1 MKWSFT
7 GVGLIVFGLIG
18 LTIIMLFEQITTSNE
33 NDYYLLK
40 EITNAAMIDSID
52 IAYYR
57 ENKGDLKIVREK
69 FVENF
74 TRRYAESTLSIGTSY
89 VISFYDIMEIPPKV
103 TILIDTGLGQYRIF
117 DDVSNYNV
125 QNNLTGILEYVGQ
138 NTKTNTG
145 NIENDDKVYT
155 TNRTLDKTYYSMPT
169 NNSGSIAV
177 TEPINLPKELDQS
190 HIKIK
195 KIEINYDGVV
205 TDQGELLKA
214 KLMREIDW
222 SRATTEPNYKTDYY
236 DERYMDIN
244 SYNKT
249 ALNITDIKIY
259 DCQNRID
266 NNKRFDGVNCGNYN
280 NIWLHYTGKVSNNNP
295 VIVKLKVTFIYDEY
309 EY

>member
-18 LTIIMLFEQITTSNE
+18 LTIILLFEQITTSNE

-40 EITNAAMIDSID
+40 EITNAAMVDSID

-57 ENKGDLKIVREK
+57 ETGDLKIVREK

-74 TRRYAESTLSIGTSY
+74 TRRYSESTLSIGTSY
-89 VISFYDIMEIPPKV
+89 TISFYDIMETPPKV

-117 DDVSNYNV
+117 NDVDNYNV
-125 QNNLTGILEYVGQ
+125 QNTLTGILEYVGK

-145 NIENDDKVYT
+145 NIEDDDSVYT
-155 TNRTLDKTYYSMPT
+155 TNKTFDKTYYSMPS
-169 NNSGSIAV
+169 NNSRSIDV
-177 TEPINLPKELDQS
+177 TQPINLPKELDQS
-190 HIKIK
+190 NIKIK
-195 KIEINYDGVV
+195 EIKINYDGVV
-205 TDQGELLKA
+205 KEQGELLKA

-222 SRATTEPNYKTDYY
+222 SKAETEANYKTNYY
-236 DERYMDIN
+236 DEYMDIN
-244 SYNKT
+244 SYNKEG
-249 ALNITDIKIY
+249 LNIKDIKIY

-266 NNKRFDGVNCGNYN
+266 NNKRFDGVNCRNYN
-280 NIWLHYTGKVSNNNP
+280 NIWLHYTGTVSNNKP
-295 VIVKLKVTFIYDEY
+295 VIVKLNVTFTYDEY

>member
-18 LTIIMLFEQITTSNE
+18 LTIILLFEQITTSNE

-40 EITNAAMIDSID
+40 EITNAAMVDSID

-57 ENKGDLKIVREK
+57 ETGDLKIVREK

-74 TRRYAESTLSIGTSY
+74 TRRYSESTLFIGTSY
-89 VISFYDIMEIPPKV
+89 TISFYDIMEVPPKV
-103 TILIDTGLGQYRIF
+103 TIVIDTGLGQYRIF
-117 DDVSNYNV
+117 NDISDYNV
-125 QNNLTGILEYVGQ
+125 QNTLTGILEYVGK
-138 NTKTNTG
+138 NTKTTISETG
-145 NIENDDKVYT
+145 NNDSVYT
-155 TNRTLDKTYYSMPT
+155 INKTFDKTYYSMPKYDSET
-169 NNSGSIAV
+169 FSV

-195 KIEINYDGVV
+195 GIEISYDGAVGN
-205 TDQGELLKA
+205 QGELLKA

-222 SRATTEPNYKTDYY
+222 SRASTETEYKTDYNSN
-236 DERYMDIN
+236 MDID

-249 ALNITDIKIY
+249 GLNITDIKIY

-266 NNKRFDGVNCGNYN
+266 NNIRFDDVNCGNYN
-280 NIWLHYTGKVSNNNP
+280 NIWLHYTGKVSDNKP
-295 VIVKLKVTFIYDEY
+295 VIVKLKVTFTYDEY

>member
-18 LTIIMLFEQITTSNE
+18 LTIILLFEQITTSNE

-40 EITNAAMIDSID
+40 EITNAAMVDSID

-57 ENKGDLKIVREK
+57 ETGDLKIVREK

-74 TRRYAESTLSIGTSY
+74 TRRYSESTLFIGTSY
-89 VISFYDIMEIPPKV
+89 TISFYDIMETPPKV

-117 DDVSNYNV
+117 NDVDNYNV
-125 QNNLTGILEYVGQ
+125 QNTLTGILEYVGK

-145 NIENDDKVYT
+145 NIENDDSVYT
-155 TNRTLDKTYYSMPT
+155 TNITFDKTYYSMPS
-169 NNSGSIAV
+169 NNSGSIDV
-177 TEPINLPKELDQS
+177 TQPINLPKELDQS
-190 HIKIK
+190 NIKIK
-195 KIEINYDGVV
+195 KIETNYAGVV

-222 SRATTEPNYKTDYY
+222 SRASTETEYKTDYNSN
-236 DERYMDIN
+236 MDID

-249 ALNITDIKIY
+249 GLNITDIKIY

-266 NNKRFDGVNCGNYN
+266 NNIRFDDVNCGNYN
-280 NIWLHYTGKVSNNNP
+280 NIWLHYTGKVSDNKP
-295 VIVKLKVTFIYDEY
+295 VIVKLNVTFTYDEY

>member
-18 LTIIMLFEQITTSNE
+18 LTIILLFEQITTSNE

-40 EITNAAMIDSID
+40 EITNAAMVDSID

-57 ENKGDLKIVREK
+57 ETGDLKIVREK

-74 TRRYAESTLSIGTSY
+74 TRRYSESTLFIGTSY
-89 VISFYDIMEIPPKV
+89 TISFYDIMEVPPKV
-103 TILIDTGLGQYRIF
+103 TIVIDTGLGQYRIF
-117 DDVSNYNV
+117 NDISDYNV
-125 QNNLTGILEYVGQ
+125 QNTLTGILEYVGK
-138 NTKTNTG
+138 NTKTTISETG
-145 NIENDDKVYT
+145 NNDSVYT
-155 TNRTLDKTYYSMPT
+155 INKTFDKTYYSMPKYDSET
-169 NNSGSIAV
+169 FSV

-195 KIEINYDGVV
+195 GIEISYDGAV
-205 TDQGELLKA
+205 DNQGELLKA

-222 SRATTEPNYKTDYY
+222 SRASTETEYKTDYNSN
-236 DERYMDIN
+236 MDID

-249 ALNITDIKIY
+249 GLNITDIKIY

-266 NNKRFDGVNCGNYN
+266 NNIRFDDVNCGNYN
-280 NIWLHYTGKVSNNNP
+280 NIWLHYTGKVSDNKP
-295 VIVKLKVTFIYDEY
+295 VIVKLKVTFTYDEY

>member
-40 EITNAAMIDSID
+40 EITNAAMVDSID

-57 ENKGDLKIVREK
+57 ATGDLKIVREK
-69 FVENF
+69 FIENF
-74 TRRYAESTLSIGTSY
+74 TRRYAESTLFIGTKY

-117 DDVSNYNV
+117 NDVDNYNV
-125 QNNLTGILEYVGQ
+125 QNNLTGILEYIGQ

-155 TNRTLDKTYYSMPT
+155 TNRTFDKTYYSMPA

-205 TDQGELLKA
+205 QDQGELLKA

-222 SRATTEPNYKTDYY
+222 SRAATETEYKTDYNSNMNIDSY
-236 DERYMDIN
+236 TQEVTIN
-244 SYNKT
+244 NNK
-249 ALNITDIKIY
+249 IEYY
-259 DCQNRID
+259 DCKQRIKS
-266 NNKRFDGVNCGNYN
+266 NRFDNIECDKYN
-280 NIWLHYTGKVSNNNP
+280 DIWLHYTGKVSNNNH
-295 VIVKLKVTFIYDEY
+295 VIVKLKVTFTYVEY

>member
-40 EITNAAMIDSID
+40 EITNAAMVDSID

-57 ENKGDLKIVREK
+57 ETGDLKIVREK

-74 TRRYAESTLSIGTSY
+74 TRRYSESTLFIGTKY

-117 DDVSNYNV
+117 NDVDNYNV
-125 QNNLTGILEYVGQ
+125 QNTLTGILEYVGK

-145 NIENDDKVYT
+145 NIENDDKDT
-155 TNRTLDKTYYSMPT
+155 TNITSDKTYYSMPT
-169 NNSGSIAV
+169 NNSGSIDV

-190 HIKIK
+190 NIKIK

-222 SRATTEPNYKTDYY
+222 SRATTEANYKTNYY
-236 DERYMDIN
+236 DKKYMDIN

-249 ALNITDIKIY
+249 ELNQTDIKIY

-266 NNKRFDGVNCGNYN
+266 NNNKFDNVNCEKYN
-280 NIWLHYTGKVSNNNP
+280 NIWIHYTGTVSNNDP
-295 VIVKLKVTFIYDEY
+295 VIVKLKVTFTYDEY
-309 EY
+309 EYQN

>member
-18 LTIIMLFEQITTSNE
+18 LTIILLFEQITTSNE

-40 EITNAAMIDSID
+40 EITNAAMVDSID

-57 ENKGDLKIVREK
+57 ETGDLKIVREK

-74 TRRYAESTLSIGTSY
+74 TRRYSESTLFIGTSY
-89 VISFYDIMEIPPKV
+89 TISFYDIMEVPPKV

-117 DDVSNYNV
+117 NDISDYNV
-125 QNNLTGILEYVGQ
+125 QNTLTGILEYVGK
-138 NTKTNTG
+138 NTKTTISETG
-145 NIENDDKVYT
+145 NNDSVYT
-155 TNRTLDKTYYSMPT
+155 INKTFDKTYYSMPKYDSET
-169 NNSGSIAV
+169 FSV

-195 KIEINYDGVV
+195 GIEISYDGAV
-205 TDQGELLKA
+205 DNQGELLKA

-222 SRATTEPNYKTDYY
+222 SRASTETEYKTDYNSN
-236 DERYMDIN
+236 MDID

-249 ALNITDIKIY
+249 GLNITDIKIY

-266 NNKRFDGVNCGNYN
+266 NNIRFDDVNCGNYN
-280 NIWLHYTGKVSNNNP
+280 NIWLHYTGKVSDNKP
-295 VIVKLKVTFIYDEY
+295 VIVKLKVTFTYDEY

>member
-18 LTIIMLFEQITTSNE
+18 LTIILLFEQITTSNE

-40 EITNAAMIDSID
+40 EITNAAMVDSID

-57 ENKGDLKIVREK
+57 ETGDLKIVREK

-74 TRRYAESTLSIGTSY
+74 TRRYSESTLFIGTSY
-89 VISFYDIMEIPPKV
+89 TISFYDIMETPPKV

-117 DDVSNYNV
+117 NDVDNYNV
-125 QNNLTGILEYVGQ
+125 QNTLTGILEYFGK

-145 NIENDDKVYT
+145 NIENDDSVYT
-155 TNRTLDKTYYSMPT
+155 TNITFDKTYYSMPEV
-169 NNSGSIAV
+169 NENGKVIV
-177 TEPINLPKELDQS
+177 NQPINIPKELDQS
-190 HIKIK
+190 NIKIK
-195 KIEINYDGVV
+195 KIKINYDGVV

-222 SRATTEPNYKTDYY
+222 SRAETESNYKTNYY
-236 DERYMDIN
+236 DEYMDIN
-244 SYNKT
+244 LYNKEG
-249 ALNITDIKIY
+249 LNIKDIKIY

-266 NNKRFDGVNCGNYN
+266 NNKIFDGVNCRNYN
-280 NIWLHYTGKVSNNNP
+280 NIWLHYTGTVSNNDP
-295 VIVKLKVTFIYDEY
+295 VIVKLKVTFTYDEY